1 MNETEISPLWYI
13 DFSNNNE
20 WVLAT
25 DLTTV
30 KINECLQ
37 ELQLWMG
44 ESQYYA
50 DSGVDYTS
58 LFNGSGDI
66 TTQVLNIIESYK
78 EYFLDITVSTTQSD
92 DDILFEIGFIPENLG
107 GTLKITSYNFSYQN
121 LNKES
126 VVNVSF

>member
-1 MNETEISPLWYI
+1 MNETELSPLWYI
-13 DFSNNNE
+13 DFANNNQ

-25 DLTTV
+25 DLTTI

-66 TTQVLNIIESYK
+66 TAQVLDIIERYK
-78 EYFLDITVSTTQSD
+78 EFFLDITVTATQSD
-92 DDILFEIGFIPENLG
+92 DNILFEIGFIPENLSQ
-107 GTLKITSYNFSYQN
+107 TLSITTYNFEYQKMD
-121 LNKES
+121 KES